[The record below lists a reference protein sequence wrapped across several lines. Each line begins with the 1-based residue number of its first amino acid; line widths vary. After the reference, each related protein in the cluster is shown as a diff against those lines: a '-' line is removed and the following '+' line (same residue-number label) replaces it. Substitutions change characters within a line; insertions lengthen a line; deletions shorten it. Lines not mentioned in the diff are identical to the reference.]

1 MLNFAL
7 LNLNL
12 LSIME
17 TIISWYN
24 ALPTQM
30 RVYWGIA
37 IFASGVFLIQ
47 MVMTFIGIGDAD
59 AGDADFDLGD
69 GSGDTLD
76 TGGTL
81 QLFSVRNI
89 INFLLGVG
97 WGGVCFSGSI
107 QNTTRLALVALLTGC
122 VFVAVFI
129 MLFRQ
134 MRRLEHD
141 GAFRVEDCVGQ
152 VADVYLRIPAQR
164 SGEGKIQFSFNGSV
178 QELPAIT
185 DGPAIPTGQ
194 KVRVCEVIGGH
205 TVLVEK
211 N

>member
-1 MLNFAL
+1 MDAIVNWYGAL
-7 LNLNL
+7 D
-12 LSIME
+12 
-17 TIISWYN
+17 
-24 ALPTQM
+24 PTM
-30 RVYWGIA
+30 RIYWGIA

-59 AGDADFDLGD
+59 GGDADFDLGD

-107 QNTTRLALVALLTGC
+107 HNSALLALVALLTGC
-122 VFVAVFI
+122 AFVGVFV

-134 MRRLEHD
+134 MHRLEHD
-141 GAFRVEDCVGQ
+141 GAFRIEDCVGE
-152 VADVYLRIPAQR
+152 VADVYLRIPGER
-164 SGEGKIQFSFNGSV
+164 GGEGKIQFSFQGSV

-194 KVRVCEVIGGH
+194 KVRVRQVVGDH
-205 TVLVEK
+205 TLLVESEKHK

>member
-1 MLNFAL
+1 
-7 LNLNL
+7 
-12 LSIME
+12 ME

-24 ALPTQM
+24 ALPPSM

-47 MVMTFIGIGDAD
+47 MVLTFIGIGDAD
-59 AGDADFDLGD
+59 GGDADFDLGD

-107 QNTTRLALVALLTGC
+107 SNTFLLALCALLTGC
-122 VFVAVFI
+122 VFVTVFI
-129 MLFRQ
+129 LLFRQ
-134 MRRLEHD
+134 MHRLEHD
-141 GAFRVEDCVGQ
+141 GAFHIEDCVGQ

-164 SGEGKIQFSFNGSV
+164 QGEGKIQFSFNGSV

-185 DGPAIPTGQ
+185 EGPAIATGQ
-194 KVRVCEVIGGH
+194 KVRVCQVIGGH
-205 TVLVEK
+205 TVLVESLS
-211 N
+211 

>member
-1 MLNFAL
+1 
-7 LNLNL
+7 
-12 LSIME
+12 ME

-37 IFASGVFLIQ
+37 IFASGVFLVQ
-47 MVMTFIGIGDAD
+47 MIMTFIGIGDAD
-59 AGDADFDLGD
+59 GGDADFDLGD
-69 GSGDTLD
+69 GSGGTLD

-107 QNTTRLALVALLTGC
+107 QNHTLLALVALLTGC

-164 SGEGKIQFSFNGSV
+164 GGEGKIQFSFNGSV

-185 DGPAIPTGQ
+185 DGPAIATGQ

-205 TVLVEK
+205 TVLVETL
-211 N
+211 

>member
-1 MLNFAL
+1 
-7 LNLNL
+7 
-12 LSIME
+12 ME

-24 ALPTQM
+24 ALPPSM

-47 MVMTFIGIGDAD
+47 MVLTFIGIGDAD
-59 AGDADFDLGD
+59 GGDADFDLGD

-107 QNTTRLALVALLTGC
+107 SNTFLLALCALLTGC
-122 VFVAVFI
+122 VFVTVFI

-141 GAFRVEDCVGQ
+141 GAFHIEDCVGQ

-164 SGEGKIQFSFNGSV
+164 QGEGKIQFSFNGSV

-185 DGPAIPTGQ
+185 EGPAIATGQ
-194 KVRVCEVIGGH
+194 KVRVCQVIGGH
-205 TVLVEK
+205 TVLVESLS
-211 N
+211 